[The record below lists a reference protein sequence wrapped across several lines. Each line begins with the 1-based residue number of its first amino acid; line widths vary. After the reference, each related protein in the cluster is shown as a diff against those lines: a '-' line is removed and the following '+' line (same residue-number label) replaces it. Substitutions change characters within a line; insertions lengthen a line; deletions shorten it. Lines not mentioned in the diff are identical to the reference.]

1 MSLYQVIPVMLLNFG
16 YVTMFTWVTLLT
28 VSISDEDRQLM
39 PIVTTY
45 RKSICF
51 FESLLVSATTTLL
64 PITILKYVAPACL
77 GLSVAIWLYRR
88 NVILQLTQL
97 ANDVSTKINL
107 KNIKTVMIH
116 NREIQIKHIQRRYTA
131 LSIAN
136 DTILSSFF
144 VMAIVV
150 LFSIFST

>member
-1 MSLYQVIPVMLLNFG
+1 MSLYNHVPLMLLNFI

-28 VSISDEDRQLM
+28 VAISDTDRQLM
-39 PIVTTY
+39 PVVTTY

-64 PITILKYVAPACL
+64 PITILKYLAPACL
-77 GLSVAIWLYRR
+77 GISVAIWLYRR
-88 NVILQLTQL
+88 NIILQLTRL
-97 ANDVSTKINL
+97 TTDMSSKINL
-107 KNIKTVMIH
+107 KNIKTITIH
-116 NREIQIKHIQRRYTA
+116 NREIKIKHIQRRYTA
-131 LSIAN
+131 LSVAN

-144 VMAIVV
+144 VMALVV

>member
-1 MSLYQVIPVMLLNFG
+1 MSFYNHIPLILLNFM
-16 YVTMFTWVTLLT
+16 YVTIFTWVTLLT
-28 VSISDEDRQLM
+28 VSISEEDRQLM
-39 PIVTTY
+39 PVVTTY

-64 PITILKYVAPACL
+64 PITILKYLVPACL
-77 GLSVAIWLYRR
+77 GLSIAIWLYRR
-88 NVILQLTQL
+88 NVILQLSQL
-97 ANDVSTKINL
+97 ANDVSAKINL
-107 KNIKTVMIH
+107 KNIKTITIH
-116 NREIQIKHIQRRYTA
+116 NREIKIKHIQRRYTA